1 MTLPGGKKAI
11 GIGIGILIII
21 LLGYRLIWHRP
32 PVPVI
37 AVQQVEIHG
46 KVHGPGTVQCKVP
59 VTVSPKITGIL
70 EKLYADQGDRVKKGQ
85 LLAELDALE
94 LKARAAVAHAAKSRS
109 QRDLA
114 RAQADSVKAQANL
127 GLAQSNYQRDLEV
140 FKPGYISRASFDTT
154 KAQLRVA
161 ESEVAAFQAT
171 VAALQAAVKQ
181 AESETHAAEALHGY
195 TRIVAPMD
203 GLITGRKAEVGTT
216 VAPGSP
222 IFQMVDLNQ
231 IWVAA
236 WIDATQIAQ
245 LREGQPAAIKLRS
258 GRLFTGEVARLNQEA
273 DTVTRELEVDV
284 KFAKPPEPL
293 VIGEEAEVDID
304 TGRQTAP
311 AIPLSALLS
320 KNGLQGVL
328 VADKGRV
335 RFQQITLGRHDAKQ
349 TAVLAG
355 LKEGELVIVN
365 PVGLAPGTKISP
377 KLQPFAAQS
386 N

>member
-1 MTLPGGKKAI
+1 MNMPHGKKAVAA
-11 GIGIGILIII
+11 GIGILGIMVM
-21 LLGYRLIWHRP
+21 GYRLVWYRP

-37 AVQQVEIHG
+37 AVKEVEIHG
-46 KVHGPGTVQCKVP
+46 RVHGPGTVQCKVP

-70 EKLYADQGDRVKKGQ
+70 EKLYADQGDRVRKGQ
-85 LLAELDALE
+85 LLAELDAVE
-94 LKARAAVAHAAKSRS
+94 LKARAAAAAAARSRA

-114 RAQADSVKAQANL
+114 RSQADLVKAQANL
-127 GLAQSNYQRDLEV
+127 GLARSNYQRDLEV
-140 FKPGYISRASFDTT
+140 FKPGYISQASFDTT

-161 ESEVAAFQAT
+161 ESEVAAFQAAVT
-171 VAALQAAVKQ
+171 AVQASVKQ

-236 WIDATQIAQ
+236 WIDATQVAQ

-258 GRLFTGEVARLNQEA
+258 GRVFTGEVARLNQEA

-320 KNGLQGVL
+320 KNGHQGVL

-335 RFQQITLGRHDAKQ
+335 RFQKITLGRHDGKQ
-349 TAVLAG
+349 TAVLTG

-377 KLQPFAAQS
+377 KLQPFPAQRD
-386 N
+386 